1 MSIFRIDTRVKAIP
15 YKLLVVN
22 REAINSNKGIINI
35 KTKELII
42 EIPRGHLERII
53 IDIVLIG

>member
-1 MSIFRIDTRVKAIP
+1 MFGINTRVKAIP

-22 REAINSNKGIINI
+22 REAINSNRGIVDI

-42 EIPRGHLERII
+42 EMPRGHLERII
-53 IDIVLIG
+53 IDVVLIG

>member
-1 MSIFRIDTRVKAIP
+1 MFRINIRVKVIP

-22 REAINSNKGIINI
+22 REAINSNRGIIDI

-42 EIPRGHLERII
+42 EMPRGYLERII